1 MPEWSDTGIILSA
14 RAYGENK
21 GVINLL
27 TSERGRHAGLVHGFD
42 SRTKKGI
49 YEPGNTVA
57 AEWRARLSEQLGSFQ
72 LELIKNPSA
81 VFLDTPIRLAGL
93 SSICAIL
100 DVGLP
105 EREPVASVWE
115 STIALIEIINLAEEE
130 ESWLG
135 FYIRWEAELLRRLGF
150 GLGLERCAV
159 SGLADNLIYVS
170 PKSGNA
176 IHRDYAGG
184 YEERMLRLPAFLRS
198 DALGASDDGVDGMKI
213 SDNALEDGL
222 QLTGHFLKR
231 RLFELVNKDL
241 PQPRLRLA
249 HLVAKRYNNS

>member
-1 MPEWSDTGIILSA
+1 MPEWSDKGIILSA
-14 RAYGENK
+14 RPYGENK
-21 GVINLL
+21 GVVNLL
-27 TSERGRHAGLVHGFD
+27 TSERGRHAGLVYGFD

-57 AEWRARLSEQLGSFQ
+57 AEWRAKLTEQLGSFQ

-105 EREPVASVWE
+105 EREPVALVWE
-115 STIALIEIINLAEEE
+115 STAALIDIINLAEEE
-130 ESWLG
+130 ERWLG
-135 FYIRWEAELLRRLGF
+135 FYIRWEAELLHSLGF
-150 GLGLERCAV
+150 GLGLDRCAV
-159 SGLADNLIYVS
+159 SGLTDNLIYVS

-184 YEERMLRLPAFLRS
+184 YKERMLRLPKFLR
-198 DALGASDDGVDGMKI
+198 ANASRTSNVDVDFMEI

-222 QLTGHFLKR
+222 ELTGHFLKR
-231 RLFELVNKDL
+231 RLFELLNKGL

-249 HLVAKRYNNS
+249 YLVAKRYNNS